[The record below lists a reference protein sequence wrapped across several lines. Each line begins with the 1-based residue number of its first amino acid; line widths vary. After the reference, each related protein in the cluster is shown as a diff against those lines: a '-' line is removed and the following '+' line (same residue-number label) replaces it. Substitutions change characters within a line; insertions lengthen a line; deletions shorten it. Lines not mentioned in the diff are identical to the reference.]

1 MTKSKKVLHNPCQRQ
16 RIEMYQAMKVTDEI
30 AADDDIP
37 DGAWQAMLEDTAR
50 QYASDNK
57 LYVDSFDAFMDY
69 LEWSSK
75 RG

>member
-30 AADDDIP
+30 AADDIP

-69 LEWSSK
+69 LEWSNK
-75 RG
+75 Q

>member
-30 AADDDIP
+30 AADDIP

-50 QYASDNK
+50 QYASSK
-57 LYVDSFDAFMDY
+57 SLYIDSFDAFMGY
-69 LEWSSK
+69 LEWSNK
-75 RG
+75 Q